1 MTRSVLVPS
10 SLVREAEDKR
20 AATRKLG
27 TVARA
32 AAVFRADRL
41 VVFADPD
48 GEADRQWGDGGFVHT
63 VLAYAATAPYLR
75 KEAWGRRSELEY
87 AGVLPPLHLGARTGS
102 GSNGSGSSRQG
113 IVTEVGPEERV
124 RVNCGLQH
132 PISLPVPADMRVP
145 REGERVTVRVA
156 SREPVRAR
164 LVDEP
169 QPGFAVERA
178 GLAASLARADA
189 GVRIAASRFGE
200 HLTVA
205 RLDGLHAEFA
215 SAGGW
220 TVAFGA
226 PGRGLPDI
234 IGEDAETI
242 EAAAREGTPSETGT
256 VAVAGHTDT
265 DDDTAP
271 ADAGATEPRDP
282 RFDLWLN
289 TVPDQG
295 SETVRT
301 EEAMFATLAP
311 LRLPRN

>member
-27 TVARA
+27 SVARA
-32 AAVFRADRL
+32 AAVFRTDRL
-41 VVFADPD
+41 VVYPDPH
-48 GEADRQWGDGGFVHT
+48 GEPAASWGDGGFVHT

-75 KEAWGRRSELEY
+75 KEVWGRRSELEY
-87 AGVLPPLHLGARTGS
+87 AGVLPPLHLGAQTGS

-132 PISLPVPADMRVP
+132 PISLPVPPGMAVP
-145 REGERVTVRVA
+145 REGERVTVRVS
-156 SREPVRAR
+156 SREPVRAK

-169 QPGFAVERA
+169 QPGFDVERTA
-178 GLAASLARADA
+178 LATTLARTDA

-200 HLTVA
+200 PLTVA
-205 RLDGLHAEFA
+205 RLDSLRGECE
-215 SAGGW
+215 STGGW

-226 PGRGLPDI
+226 PERGLPAILDI
-234 IGEDAETI
+234 EE
-242 EAAAREGTPSETGT
+242 AAREGTPSETGT

-265 DDDTAP
+265 DDDAP
-271 ADAGATEPRDP
+271 AQGASNEPRDP

-301 EEAMFATLAP
+301 EEAMFATLSP
-311 LRLPRN
+311 LRLPRR

>member
-27 TVARA
+27 YVARA
-32 AAVFRADRL
+32 AAIFRVDRL
-41 VVFADPD
+41 VVYPDPV
-48 GEADRQWGDGGFVHT
+48 GEPTGWGDGGFVHT

-75 KEAWGRRSELEY
+75 KEAWGRRGELEY

-113 IVTEVGPEERV
+113 IVTEVGPEGRV

-132 PISLPVPADMRVP
+132 PISLPVPPGMAVP
-145 REGERVTVRVA
+145 DEGERVTVRVS
-156 SREPVRAR
+156 SREPVRAK

-169 QPGFAVERA
+169 QPGFEVERA
-178 GLAASLARADA
+178 GLAATLARTDA
-189 GVRIAASRFGE
+189 GVRIAASRFGTE
-200 HLTVA
+200 LSAA
-205 RLDGLHAEFA
+205 RLDSLHAERE

-226 PGRGLPDI
+226 PERGLPEVLDV
-234 IGEDAETI
+234 DV
-242 EAAAREGTPSETGT
+242 EAVRAAREGTPSETGT

-265 DDDTAP
+265 DDGAP
-271 ADAGATEPRDP
+271 AAGASTEPRDP

-301 EEAMFATLAP
+301 EEAMFATLSP
-311 LRLPRN
+311 LRLPRQ